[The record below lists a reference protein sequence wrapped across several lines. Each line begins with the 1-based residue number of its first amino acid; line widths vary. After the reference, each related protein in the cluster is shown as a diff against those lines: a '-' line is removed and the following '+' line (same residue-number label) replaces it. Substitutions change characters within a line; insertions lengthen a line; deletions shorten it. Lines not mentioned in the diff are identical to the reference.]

1 MIKIAMLDI
10 DRELRSNRLASRMIL
25 QVHDELVFEVPHGEL
40 EQVREIV
47 VRGMRDALPLGRV
60 PVVVEVGTGADWL
73 EAH

>member
-1 MIKIAMLDI
+1 
-10 DRELRSNRLASRMIL
+10 MIL

-40 EQVREIV
+40 EQVQELV

-60 PVVVEVGTGADWL
+60 PVVVEVGTGHDWL